1 MDAALDGTSVGA
13 VSAGASSF
21 SFFAAA
27 RVAASAR
34 LADLHKRI
42 SKGNHQKC
50 TRERDII
57 ETIGRRRFPK
67 RKNRKRERER
77 LVPALVTT
85 RRRRRRRPRRRRGD
99 RRRQRHYSMCCCC
112 FSESKRSF
120 RFVVSMSTCNPFLPI
135 LLFSLFLDLT
145 FKVLKK

>member
-27 RVAASAR
+27 RVAASSR

-42 SKGNHQKC
+42 SKGNHHQNA
-50 TRERDII
+50 RARDMI
-57 ETIGRRRFPK
+57 ETIGRRRFPIK
-67 RKNRKRERER
+67 RKNRKRERP
-77 LVPALVTT
+77 VPALVTT
-85 RRRRRRRPRRRRGD
+85 RRRRRRRPRRRRRGD

-120 RFVVSMSTCNPFLPI
+120 RFVVSMSTCNPFLP
-135 LLFSLFLDLT
+135 
-145 FKVLKK
+145 

>member
-42 SKGNHQKC
+42 SKGNQSSKC
-50 TRERDII
+50 TRERHD
-57 ETIGRRRFPK
+57 
-67 RKNRKRERER
+67 
-77 LVPALVTT
+77 
-85 RRRRRRRPRRRRGD
+85 
-99 RRRQRHYSMCCCC
+99 
-112 FSESKRSF
+112 
-120 RFVVSMSTCNPFLPI
+120 
-135 LLFSLFLDLT
+135 
-145 FKVLKK
+145 

>member
-67 RKNRKRERER
+67 RKNRKRERP
-77 LVPALVTT
+77 VPALVTT
-85 RRRRRRRPRRRRGD
+85 RRRRRRRRPRRRRGD

-135 LLFSLFLDLT
+135 LFSLFLDLT
-145 FKVLKK
+145 FKVLK

>member
-42 SKGNHQKC
+42 SKGNHQNA
-50 TRERDII
+50 RARDMI

-67 RKNRKRERER
+67 RKNRKRERP
-77 LVPALVTT
+77 VPALVTT

-99 RRRQRHYSMCCCC
+99 RRRQRH
-112 FSESKRSF
+112 
-120 RFVVSMSTCNPFLPI
+120 
-135 LLFSLFLDLT
+135 
-145 FKVLKK
+145 

>member
-67 RKNRKRERER
+67 RKNRKRERP
-77 LVPALVTT
+77 VPALVTA
-85 RRRRRRRPRRRRGD
+85 RRRRRRPRRRRGD
-99 RRRQRHYSMCCCC
+99 RRRQRH
-112 FSESKRSF
+112 
-120 RFVVSMSTCNPFLPI
+120 
-135 LLFSLFLDLT
+135 
-145 FKVLKK
+145 

>member
-1 MDAALDGTSVGA
+1 MKPRVKKKRDGGGGEVTLMDAALDGTSVGA

-42 SKGNHQKC
+42 SKGNHKKC

-57 ETIGRRRFPK
+57 ETIGRRRFPIK
-67 RKNRKRERER
+67 RKNRKRERDPYLR
-77 LVPALVTT
+77 W
-85 RRRRRRRPRRRRGD
+85 
-99 RRRQRHYSMCCCC
+99 
-112 FSESKRSF
+112 
-120 RFVVSMSTCNPFLPI
+120 
-135 LLFSLFLDLT
+135 
-145 FKVLKK
+145 